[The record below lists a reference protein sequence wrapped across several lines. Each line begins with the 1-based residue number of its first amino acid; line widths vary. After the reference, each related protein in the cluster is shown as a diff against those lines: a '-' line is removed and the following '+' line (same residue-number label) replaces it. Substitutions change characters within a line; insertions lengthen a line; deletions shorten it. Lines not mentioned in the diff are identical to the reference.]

1 MAHVTMIYA
10 PGFMPVNPHAYAVF
24 QQVDRDRSGSISL
37 PELHLALCQGGEAF
51 SIKAARLLL
60 RLYDADRSGSLG
72 YAEFERLLAQLAQ
85 WRGFFASHTHGS
97 GRLQPAGLSSVVRA
111 LGYGIP
117 DNVIF
122 MMFSA
127 FECVQQR
134 GVFLMAATR
143 HARACLHTHT
153 SHLSRAR
160 SDNNSGT
167 LTFDEFVCVLSEL
180 NSLTTSFRRYDPAGA
195 GRATLDYSG
204 FLSIVFGSR
213 S

>member
-1 MAHVTMIYA
+1 MAHITMIYA

-24 QQVDRDRSGSISL
+24 QSVDRDRSGSISL
-37 PELHLALCQGGEAF
+37 PELHMALCQGGEAF

-97 GRLQPAGLSSVVRA
+97 GRLQPAGLSGVVRA

-117 DNVIF
+117 DPVIF

-127 FECVQQR
+127 FECVFCR
-134 GVFLMAATR
+134 RWGPAFICASRRTR
-143 HARACLHTHT
+143 TPFSPTPPACAPGAVTTTRAL
-153 SHLSRAR
+153 
-160 SDNNSGT
+160 
-167 LTFDEFVCVLSEL
+167 
-180 NSLTTSFRRYDPAGA
+180 
-195 GRATLDYSG
+195 
-204 FLSIVFGSR
+204 
-213 S
+213 